1 VREIQAYTTER
12 EEMMQIVQLCFN
24 EYPMDKLDGIWGC
37 LFNNFRSIMAC
48 DGGNQYLK
56 AHNGGRLR
64 RLNTG
69 TSVDLTVNM
78 EDYLRCRDLCNV

>member
-1 VREIQAYTTER
+1 
-12 EEMMQIVQLCFN
+12 MMQIVQLCFK

-56 AHNGGRLR
+56 AHNQYISQRNFGWPNVQHGGLFE
-64 RLNTG
+64 
-69 TSVDLTVNM
+69 VP
-78 EDYLRCRDLCNV
+78 